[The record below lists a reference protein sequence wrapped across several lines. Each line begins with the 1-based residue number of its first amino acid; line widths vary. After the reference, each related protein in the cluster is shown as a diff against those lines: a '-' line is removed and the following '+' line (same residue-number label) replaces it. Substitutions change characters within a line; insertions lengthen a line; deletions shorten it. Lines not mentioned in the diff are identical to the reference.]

1 MKMLFKYFKTLK
13 RQRSQK
19 SPFDASF
26 LGNNLN
32 RFQFGTIQM
41 TTSKKDDL

>member
-1 MKMLFKYFKTLK
+1 MKMLFKFLKTLK
-13 RQRSQK
+13 RQRSKK
-19 SPFDASF
+19 SPFHAYF

-41 TTSKKDDL
+41 TISKKDDS